1 MKKVLRLGAIAL
13 ASVVGL
19 SSCMKDKDHFDAGEQ
34 LELEKPIIKAYVDS
48 IPELED
54 ATLDEETGIW
64 YKVLEKGE
72 RDPEEESPYEIQE
85 YQNQILIM
93 ADAVVEY
100 EGRLVEDG
108 TVFDKTTETEGDTLD
123 LALDLNTGQSRHIT
137 AWMLS
142 FLPKE
147 IQLDDRDEELNYG
160 IIFDEGLRAGDE
172 IRIVTPSLFAYGN
185 TQQGKVPANSP
196 LDFKIKVL
204 DVKKHDLNDDDGD
217 DDDDGGD
224 DENNG
229 DNE

>member
-19 SSCMKDKDHFDAGEQ
+19 SSCMKDKDYFDAGEQ

-54 ATLDEETGIW
+54 ATLDENTGIW

-72 RDPEEESPYEIQE
+72 REPEEGAPYEVQE
-85 YQNQILIM
+85 YQNQNLIA

-123 LALDLNTGQSRHIT
+123 LILDLNTGQTRHIT

-147 IQLDDRDEELNYG
+147 IEFEEETYDYG

-172 IRIVTPSLFAYGN
+172 IRIVTPSFFAYGN

-196 LDFKIKVL
+196 LDFTIKVL
-204 DVKKHDLNDDDGD
+204 DVKKHDLNDDGD
-217 DDDDGGD
+217 DDDDDSGD
-224 DENNG
+224 DENN
-229 DNE
+229 E